1 MNIGIV
7 MLIILFV
14 LLFLYNA
21 FLNKGSLIEKLEN
34 NTTSN
39 NNTGSSGCDSS
50 TLMYKNAGSVQAL
63 QDKVNQ
69 LMKQVNT
76 LILNDDKQK
85 TDIQNLQV
93 VEKKY
98 DSIAEQADQLANA
111 NKQRL
116 LAMVKQAKG
125 KADAATA
132 KSNKLPTP

>member
-7 MLIILFV
+7 VLIILFV
-14 LLFLYNA
+14 LLFIYNA
-21 FLNKGSLIEKLEN
+21 FIKHTYLIENLEN
-34 NTTSN
+34 TNASN
-39 NNTGSSGCDSS
+39 KHTGSSGCDSS

-132 KSNKLPTP
+132 KSNKLPAP

>member
-1 MNIGIV
+1 
-7 MLIILFV
+7 
-14 LLFLYNA
+14 
-21 FLNKGSLIEKLEN
+21 
-34 NTTSN
+34 
-39 NNTGSSGCDSS
+39 
-50 TLMYKNAGSVQAL
+50 MYKNAGSVQAL

>member
-1 MNIGIV
+1 MNIVIV
-7 MLIILFV
+7 VLIILFS
-14 LLFLYNA
+14 LLFIYNA
-21 FLNKGSLIEKLEN
+21 FLKNKSLIENLEN
-34 NTTSN
+34 ATSSNTS
-39 NNTGSSGCDSS
+39 NTGSCDTS

-63 QDKVNQ
+63 QDNVAQ

-132 KSNKLPTP
+132 KSNKLPAP

>member
-1 MNIGIV
+1 MNIVIV
-7 MLIILFV
+7 VLIILFS
-14 LLFLYNA
+14 LLFIYNA
-21 FLNKGSLIEKLEN
+21 FLKNKSLIENLEN
-34 NTTSN
+34 ATSSNTS
-39 NNTGSSGCDSS
+39 NTGSCDAS

-63 QDKVNQ
+63 QDNVAQ

-116 LAMVKQAKG
+116 LAMVQQAKG
-125 KADAATA
+125 KADAVIA
-132 KSNKLPTP
+132 KSKSLPSP

>member
-1 MNIGIV
+1 MNIIIV
-7 MLIILFV
+7 ILLILFS
-14 LLFLYNA
+14 LLFVYNVITT
-21 FLNKGSLIEKLEN
+21 NKYLIENLEN
-34 NTTSN
+34 NTDSN
-39 NNTGSSGCDSS
+39 DGCDSS
-50 TLMYKNAGSVQAL
+50 TLIYKNAGSIQAL
-63 QDKVNQ
+63 QDNVNQ

-98 DSIAEQADQLANA
+98 DTIAEKADQLANA

-125 KADAATA
+125 HADAAIA
-132 KSNKLPTP
+132 KSNKLPSP